1 MVDCHFIV
9 MNLLCIGF
17 FYLIFVVRLHLFF
30 LLVVSTCV
38 LICLLLLL
46 DGFLSLIFN
55 YRVFLLA
62 GNPFGHLMLA
72 LVTCDFGNACST

>member
-1 MVDCHFIV
+1 MIFLDC
-9 MNLLCIGF
+9 LL
-17 FYLIFVVRLHLFF
+17 LFF

-38 LICLLLLL
+38 LICLVPLL
-46 DGFLSLIFN
+46 DGFTSFIFN

-72 LVTCDFGNACST
+72 LVTCDFGNVCST